1 MSYTS
6 SSGSQETTSYDES
19 GTTNDS
25 TRTNRGSPV
34 PDLPDVSEPNDAP
47 TDTQNDHTNMDQ
59 DLLGFGAQFDDK
71 K

>member
-1 MSYTS
+1 M
-6 SSGSQETTSYDES
+6 
-19 GTTNDS
+19 TNDS

-34 PDLPDVSEPNDAP
+34 PDLPDPSESNDAP
-47 TDTQNDHTNMDQ
+47 ADTQSDHTNLDQ